1 MNFEFPIAELPAVMR
16 GPRVERRRVLIGGSA
31 FWGTLVEDG
40 ADAGRLRLDDGR
52 LLDAD
57 TQTYLPPVSPGK
69 IIAVHI
75 SYRSRSMETRNQPK
89 PTDTPTYF
97 TKPPT
102 ALNGHKG
109 QILKPADCRYLNYE
123 GEYAVVIGR
132 TCRTVTPYEA
142 WDFIEGFC
150 PALDMGLQDFRD
162 TDQGSM
168 LRVKGADTL
177 LPIGPGIVRGVNLFE
192 QTLTTEVNGLVVQQA
207 HIGEETLWGPHYV
220 IADIARHITL
230 LPGDVILMGT
240 PCHSR
245 SVDPG
250 DVVACE
256 ITGLGRIEGTVVGA
270 PAPRAA
276 ALGVGHMPTDTA
288 EVRRVALG
296 FDERV
301 PDLLK
306 DNLRRARSLGHGASR
321 GREESF
327 DSFSAPSA
335 G

>member
-1 MNFEFPIAELPAVMR
+1 MNFEFPFTELPAVMR

-31 FWGTLVEDG
+31 FWGTVIEDG
-40 ADAGRLRLDDGR
+40 PQQGQLRLDDGR
-52 LLDAD
+52 VLDPS
-57 TQTYLPPVSPGK
+57 TLPHLPPVNPSK

-75 SYRSRSMETRNQPK
+75 SYSSRSFETRNKPK
-89 PTDTPTYF
+89 PTETPTYF

-102 ALNGHKG
+102 SLNGHGG
-109 QILKPADCRYLNYE
+109 QILKPADCTYLNYE
-123 GEYAVVIGR
+123 GEYAVVIGK
-132 TCRTVTPYEA
+132 TCRNVTPDEA
-142 WDFIEGFC
+142 WDVIEGFC

-192 QTLTTEVNGLVVQQA
+192 QTLRTYVNGRVVQEA
-207 HIGEETLWGPHYV
+207 HIGDETIWGPHYI

-230 LPGDVILMGT
+230 MPGDVILMGT

-250 DVVACE
+250 QVVECE
-256 ITGLGRIEGTVVGA
+256 VTGLGRVGGTVTAVA
-270 PAPRAA
+270 APRAA
-276 ALGVGHMPTDTA
+276 ALGVGHAPTDSP

-301 PDLLK
+301 PETFK
-306 DNLRRARSLGHGASR
+306 NNLRLSKAGH
-321 GREESF
+321 
-327 DSFSAPSA
+327 
-335 G
+335 

>member
-1 MNFEFPIAELPAVMR
+1 
-16 GPRVERRRVLIGGSA
+16 
-31 FWGTLVEDG
+31 
-40 ADAGRLRLDDGR
+40 LRLDDGR
-52 LLDAD
+52 VLDPSTLAH
-57 TQTYLPPVSPGK
+57 LPPVEPSK

-75 SYRSRSMETRNQPK
+75 SYTSRSMETRQKPK
-89 PTDTPTYF
+89 PTETPTYF

-102 ALNGHKG
+102 ALNGHGG

-123 GEYAVVIGR
+123 GEYAVVIGK
-132 TCRTVTPYEA
+132 TCRNVAPDEA
-142 WDFIEGFC
+142 WDYIEGFC

-192 QTLTTEVNGLVVQQA
+192 QTLRTFVNGRVVQEA
-207 HIGEETLWGPHYV
+207 HIGEETIWGPHYV

-230 LPGDVILMGT
+230 VAGDVILMGT

-250 DVVACE
+250 DLVECE
-256 ITGLGRIEGTVVGA
+256 ITGLGRVAGTVVAIDA
-270 PAPRAA
+270 PCAS
-276 ALGVGHMPTDTA
+276 ALGVGHAPTDSA
-288 EVRRVALG
+288 EVRRVAFG

-301 PDLLK
+301 PVHLK
-306 DNLRRARSLGHGASR
+306 DNLRQAHEKVG
-321 GREESF
+321 
-327 DSFSAPSA
+327 P
-335 G
+335 

>member
-1 MNFEFPIAELPAVMR
+1 MHFEFPIRELPAVMR
-16 GPRVERRRVLIGGSA
+16 GPRVERRRVLVGGSA

-40 ADAGRLRLDDGR
+40 DHAGQLRLDDGR
-52 LLDAD
+52 LLDAATAD
-57 TQTYLPPVSPGK
+57 YLPPVDPSK

-75 SYRSRSMETRNQPK
+75 SYTSRSIETRNKPK
-89 PTDTPTYF
+89 PTETPTYF

-102 ALNGHKG
+102 SLNGHNG
-109 QILKPADCRYLNYE
+109 QILKPADCEYLNYE

-132 TCRTVTPYEA
+132 TARNVTPDEA
-142 WDFIEGFC
+142 WDCIEGFC
-150 PALDMGLQDFRD
+150 PALDMGLQNFRD

-192 QTLTTEVNGLVVQQA
+192 QTLRTYVDGLVVQEA
-207 HIGEETLWGPHYV
+207 HIGEETIWGPHYV

-230 LPGDVILMGT
+230 VPGDVILMGT

-250 DVVACE
+250 QTVACE
-256 ITGLGRIEGTVVGA
+256 ITGIGRVAGTVVQIA
-270 PAPRAA
+270 APRAS
-276 ALGVGHMPTDTA
+276 ALGVGHQPTDTP

-301 PDLLK
+301 PERFK
-306 DNLRRARSLGHGASR
+306 DNLRRSR
-321 GREESF
+321 QG
-327 DSFSAPSA
+327 
-335 G
+335 

>member
-1 MNFEFPIAELPAVMR
+1 MNFEFPFTELPAVMR

-31 FWGTLVEDG
+31 FWGTVIEDG
-40 ADAGRLRLDDGR
+40 PQQGQLRLDDDR
-52 LLDAD
+52 VLDPA
-57 TQTYLPPVSPGK
+57 TLPHLPPVNPSK

-75 SYRSRSMETRNQPK
+75 SYSSRSFETRNKPK
-89 PTDTPTYF
+89 PTETPTYF

-102 ALNGHKG
+102 SLNGHGG
-109 QILKPADCRYLNYE
+109 QILKPTDCTYLNYE
-123 GEYAVVIGR
+123 GEYAVVIGK
-132 TCRTVTPYEA
+132 TCRNVTPDEA

-192 QTLTTEVNGLVVQQA
+192 QTLRTYVNGRVVQEA
-207 HIGEETLWGPHYV
+207 HIGDETIWGPHYI

-230 LPGDVILMGT
+230 MPGDVILMGT

-250 DVVACE
+250 QVVECE
-256 ITGLGRIEGTVVGA
+256 VTGLGRVGGTVTAVA
-270 PAPRAA
+270 APRAA
-276 ALGVGHMPTDTA
+276 ALGVGHAPTDSP

-301 PDLLK
+301 PETFK
-306 DNLRRARSLGHGASR
+306 NNLRLSKAGH
-321 GREESF
+321 
-327 DSFSAPSA
+327 
-335 G
+335 

>member
-1 MNFEFPIAELPAVMR
+1 MNFEYPPKKLPAVMR

-31 FWGTLVEDG
+31 FWGTMVDG
-40 ADAGRLRLDDGR
+40 AQLRLDDGR
-52 LLDAD
+52 MVDPSALPH
-57 TQTYLPPVSPGK
+57 LPPVDPSK

-75 SYRSRSMETRNQPK
+75 SYSSRSMETRNKPK

-102 ALNGHKG
+102 ALNGHGG
-109 QILKPADCRYLNYE
+109 QILKPADCLYLNYE
-123 GEYAVVIGR
+123 GEYAVVIGS
-132 TCRTVTPYEA
+132 TCRNVTPDEA
-142 WDFIEGFC
+142 WDHIAGFC

-177 LPIGPGIVRGVNLFE
+177 LPIGPGIVRGVDLFA
-192 QTLTTEVNGLVVQQA
+192 QTLRTYVNGQVVQEA
-207 HIGEETLWGPHYV
+207 HIGDETIWGPHYV

-230 LPGDVILMGT
+230 VAGDVILMGT

-245 SVDPG
+245 SVDAG
-250 DVVACE
+250 DVVECE
-256 ITGLGRIEGTVVGA
+256 ITGLGRLAGTVTA
-270 PAPRAA
+270 IPPPRAS
-276 ALGVGHMPTDTA
+276 ALGVGHAPTDTP

-301 PDLLK
+301 PEHFK
-306 DNLRRARSLGHGASR
+306 ENLRTAQATRRQGG
-321 GREESF
+321 
-327 DSFSAPSA
+327 
-335 G
+335 

>member
-1 MNFEFPIAELPAVMR
+1 MNFEFPFTELPAVMR

-31 FWGTLVEDG
+31 FWGTVIEDG
-40 ADAGRLRLDDGR
+40 PQQGQLRLDDGR
-52 LLDAD
+52 VLDPS
-57 TQTYLPPVSPGK
+57 TLPHLPPVNPSK

-75 SYRSRSMETRNQPK
+75 SYSSRSVETRNKPK
-89 PTDTPTYF
+89 PTETPTYF

-102 ALNGHKG
+102 SLNGHGG
-109 QILKPADCRYLNYE
+109 QILKPADCTYLNYE
-123 GEYAVVIGR
+123 GEYAVVIGK
-132 TCRTVTPYEA
+132 TCRNVTPDEA

-192 QTLTTEVNGLVVQQA
+192 QTLRTYVNGRVVQEA
-207 HIGEETLWGPHYV
+207 HIGDETIWGPHYI

-230 LPGDVILMGT
+230 MPGDVILMGT

-250 DVVACE
+250 QVVECE
-256 ITGLGRIEGTVVGA
+256 VTGLGRVGGTVTAVA
-270 PAPRAA
+270 APRAA
-276 ALGVGHMPTDTA
+276 ALGVGHAPTDSP

-301 PDLLK
+301 PETFK
-306 DNLRRARSLGHGASR
+306 NNLRLSKAGH
-321 GREESF
+321 
-327 DSFSAPSA
+327 
-335 G
+335 